1 MRDLAADDGDAAL
14 LRRESFNTDTAPA
27 SSGAY
32 YSGPALGGAGGGSCW
47 RRCLDTTIELCSV
60 TAVVRVV
67 FLVFLGVAVACL
79 ALISGYGSSMSVF
92 FAIARTV
99 HSSRH

>member
-14 LRRESFNTDTAPA
+14 LRRESFNADAATASP
-27 SSGAY
+27 SAY
-32 YSGPALGGAGGGSCW
+32 YSGPPSAGGGSCW
-47 RRCLDTTIELCSV
+47 RRCIDTTIELCSV

-79 ALISGYGSSMSVF
+79 ALISGYG
-92 FAIARTV
+92 AARG
-99 HSSRH
+99 